1 MCRQRLRTRPRLA
14 SHLALALSLVAG
26 AGFVLQLPL
35 SGQTGE
41 GTYGSFLDRVEV
53 EVVEVDVLVV
63 DREGQPVRD
72 LGREEFELLVD
83 GEPVEIGYFTP
94 PPAAGAPSAPSAE
107 PDADAAPAAAPTS
120 AEAAEAP
127 APEPSTLVAYIDETA
142 IRPGQRNQLLEAFG
156 RVLAERLA
164 AGDRVLVARFDE
176 GLRLLTD
183 LTTDPAAVQAALA
196 KAAKRAPASL
206 LSQLEQAALL
216 QDLESAEAGSG
227 GGGRSSGAEETE
239 ALRLRAELESRA
251 SFEADRQRQATASLA
266 DLVGALG
273 GIPGRKT
280 VLLGS
285 GGFLSRPAARLG
297 DVWQQRF
304 AAFDPGGAMP
314 GDELDS
320 EAGGLQHAFSRLLRT
335 AQATRVTFVTIEA
348 GDAGS
353 NLPDASFGG
362 GLEAAS
368 SLAAGAAGLEASG
381 SLGVLAAATGG
392 RRLKLEPRIA
402 SALSQV
408 GAELDARYSLG
419 FSTGPEAGTRFHAID
434 VRVRRDGLR
443 VQHRE
448 GFRRRAGADR
458 ALDALLATA
467 ALGGG
472 ENAMGVTV
480 ETGEPRKAPR
490 GRHSLVPVA
499 VRVPLRAIALL
510 PEGSAQNGRLRFTF
524 ALRDPSDRVVQ
535 LEPRPLAF
543 SVPNADLA
551 AALRQVVSMSV
562 EVPVGN
568 GPHRLAVGVHD
579 EIGDA
584 RSTLILP
591 LEAAKPK

>member
-1 MCRQRLRTRPRLA
+1 MSRPRIRPRFP
-14 SHLALALSLVAG
+14 SGLALLAAAG
-26 AGFVLQLPL
+26 LVLQPPL

-53 EVVEVDVLVV
+53 EVVEVDVLVT
-63 DREGQPVRD
+63 DREGQPVRN
-72 LGREEFELLVD
+72 LRREEFELLVD
-83 GEPVEIGYFTP
+83 GRPVEIHYFAA
-94 PPAAGAPSAPSAE
+94 PPATPAAVPEGAAPGSEPPGAPEEAVPVTE
-107 PDADAAPAAAPTS
+107 PATV
-120 AEAAEAP
+120 
-127 APEPSTLVAYIDETA
+127 VAYVDETA

-176 GLRLLTD
+176 GLRLLTE
-183 LTTDPAAVQAALA
+183 LTTDPGTVTAALA
-196 KAAKRAPASL
+196 SAAKRAPASMV
-206 LSQLEQAALL
+206 SQMEEAALL
-216 QDLESAEAGSG
+216 QELESAQAGG
-227 GGGRSSGAEETE
+227 GGGRSSAAEEME

-251 SFEADRQRQATASLA
+251 SFEADRQRRATAALA

-273 GIPGRKT
+273 GLPGRKT

-297 DVWQQRF
+297 DIWQQRF
-304 AAFDPGGAMP
+304 ADFDPGSALP
-314 GDELDS
+314 GDELDN

-335 AQATRVTFVTIEA
+335 AQATRVTFVTVEA
-348 GDAGS
+348 GDAASG
-353 NLPDASFGG
+353 LPDASFGG
-362 GLEAAS
+362 GLAAAT
-368 SLAAGAAGLEASG
+368 SLAASGAGLEASG

-402 SALSQV
+402 DALSRV
-408 GAELDARYSLG
+408 GTELDARYSLG
-419 FSTGPEAGTRFHAID
+419 FSTGPEAGSRFHTIE
-434 VRVRRDGLR
+434 VRVQRDGLR
-443 VQHRE
+443 LQHRE
-448 GFRRRAGADR
+448 GFRRRAGTDR

-490 GRHSLVPVA
+490 GRHSLVPVS
-499 VRVPLRAIALL
+499 VKVPLRAIALL
-510 PEGSAQNGRLRFTF
+510 PEGSAQSGRLRFTF
-524 ALRDPSDRVVQ
+524 ALRDASDRVVQ

-562 EVPVGN
+562 EVPLGT

-591 LEAAKPK
+591 LEGARPK